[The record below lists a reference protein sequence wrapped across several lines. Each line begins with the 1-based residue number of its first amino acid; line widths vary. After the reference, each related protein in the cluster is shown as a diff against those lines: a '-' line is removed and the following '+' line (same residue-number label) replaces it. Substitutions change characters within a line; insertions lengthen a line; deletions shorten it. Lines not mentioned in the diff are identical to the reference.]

1 MKNIFNVIVIVLS
14 MAVAYSIFEFGFGN
28 PDGFLDGMTRH
39 KPKPGHALAMIY
51 TGGPIVA
58 IIMGLILVSSTFVV
72 ERSLSLR
79 KAKGKGDMKKF
90 VAQIKDDLQNER
102 YEEALAACE
111 AQRGSLANIIRS
123 SIERFLEV
131 KNDDQLDKE
140 KKMSEVQRAVDE
152 ATNLEVPLLE
162 KNLVIL
168 STNAS
173 IGTMFGLLGTTVGMI
188 RAFAAF
194 GEAGTVDATQLAVG
208 ISEALYNTAAGLI
221 VAIISIIFFN
231 LFSTKVDALV
241 YSIDEAILSITQIF
255 TVRVSGN
262 K

>member
-14 MAVAYSIFEFGFGN
+14 MAVAYSIFEFGFGD
-28 PDGFLDGMTRH
+28 PSGFVDGATRH
-39 KPKPGHALAMIY
+39 KPKPGNALAMVY

-58 IIMGLILVSSTFVV
+58 IIMGLILVASTFVV
-72 ERSLSLR
+72 ERALSLK
-79 KAKGKGDMKKF
+79 KAQGKGDIKKF
-90 VAQIKDDLQNER
+90 VQTINEELLAER
-102 YEEALAACE
+102 YDDALQTCE
-111 AQRGSLANIIRS
+111 AQRGSLANIIRA
-123 SIERFLEV
+123 SIERFREV
-131 KNDDQLDKE
+131 KDDNQLDKE

-168 STNAS
+168 STVAS

-194 GEAGTVDATQLAVG
+194 GDAGTVDATQLAVG

-221 VAIISIIFFN
+221 AAIISIIFFN
-231 LFSTKVDALV
+231 LFSTKVDSLV
-241 YSIDEAILSITQIF
+241 YSIDEAILNITQIF